1 MGYSPSF
8 TLKGVIPLGG
18 FLMKKITLLICLV
31 IILNAPISAF
41 AQATSTTP
49 TVTIAAGTGA
59 AVGGAYQGYTSKT
72 AAAATALTLAVLSAT
87 GAAVKLTEASVQA
100 GKTVYQVINDKFAQ
114 WVGGTSA
121 EELSSSQAEELQS
134 RFKVITGGGG
144 NQEDPDNNQDNG
156 TNVGVDGK
164 LWFSPASLSMLKQFC
179 DWLESTDQLNNYQ
192 VGTESDNPV
201 VNLGEISTVVNT
213 QCYIYNA
220 QTGYVDAITSNKDV
234 ACFVGLPRN
243 GLYYNLFVIG
253 NEPFNYGGNF
263 SGSAPSYHGYYYAT
277 LSTGIGRPDIYPV
290 GACQT
295 GLNVYQVIDSITQ
308 WNVQD
313 SSQTVIDNDGIYKGE
328 NYNSDILRNPN
339 NQIFVVDPGIL
350 NGFNVDSDRQI
361 TIPDYLELIIQQA
374 EEKAK
379 REAQPD
385 PSPAPQEL
393 PVPLLDPITGTK
405 SPANWIDPAPEDAIQ
420 DPVESEKRDPDPEDP
435 KDPVID
441 DDTPTDPEDAVE
453 LLKVDLTKIF
463 PFCLPWDIYR
473 ILEKFNAD
481 PVTPTITIDWG
492 NILGSIGVDFET
504 TLDLHDYDGVAYVLR
519 TMETVAFVVGL
530 AVATKSIFL
539 GS

>member
-1 MGYSPSF
+1 
-8 TLKGVIPLGG
+8 
-18 FLMKKITLLICLV
+18 MKKITSLICL
-31 IILNAPISAF
+31 ILILNAPISAY

-121 EELSSSQAEELQS
+121 EELTHTEAEELQS

-144 NQEDPDNNQDNG
+144 NQEDPDNNQNNG
-156 TNVGVDGK
+156 TNVGEDGK
-164 LWFSPASLSMLKQFC
+164 LWFSPGSLAMLKDFC
-179 DWLESTDQLNNYQ
+179 DFLEASNNINTIEEAQPGTLTTSAYGETCYTD
-192 VGTESDNPV
+192 V
-201 VNLGEISTVVNT
+201 VNV
-213 QCYIYNA
+213 
-220 QTGYVDAITSNKDV
+220 ITRDGSVTFTMSKKC
-234 ACFVGLPRN
+234 ACFVSSCLLGTN
-243 GLYYNLFVIG
+243 FTFVCD
-253 NEPFNYGGNF
+253 EPFNVYKNGQYVDLYTTTGFGLIGKNTDLNEFLGSSPYVASTPGNF
-263 SGSAPSYHGYYYAT
+263 NDTYGLLRALSNDWHPVEGSDG
-277 LSTGIGRPDIYPV
+277 
-290 GACQT
+290 
-295 GLNVYQVIDSITQ
+295 GLET
-308 WNVQD
+308 
-313 SSQTVIDNDGIYKGE
+313 DGIYKGE
-328 NYNSDILRNPN
+328 NYNSDILQNPN
-339 NQIFVVDPGIL
+339 NQILVIDPGIL
-350 NGFNVDSDRQI
+350 SGFNVDSDRQI
-361 TIPDYLELIIQQA
+361 AIPDYLNLIIQQA
-374 EEKAK
+374 EQKAK
-379 REAQPD
+379 KDAQQD

-393 PVPLLDPITGTK
+393 PVPLLDPLTGTR
-405 SPANWIDPAPEDAIQ
+405 SPANWVDPKPDDAIQ
-420 DPVESEKRDPDPEDP
+420 DPADSEKRDPDPEDP

-441 DDTPTDPEDAVE
+441 EDTPTDPEDAVE

-473 ILEKFNAD
+473 ILAKFDAE
-481 PVTPTITIDWG
+481 PVTPSITIDWG

-504 TLDLHDYDGVAYVLR
+504 TLDLHDYDGVASVLR